1 MTKSGK
7 TGWRQWHDFATTAL
21 MSGLRGS
28 PKLLSGES
36 ACEWESWFKAHHD
49 GNSWARMPSGFDVTQ
64 WLMNHTALLNQ
75 SREGILRADGGP
87 EPLQPQGDFSSAGR

>member
-1 MTKSGK
+1 MEAMA
-7 TGWRQWHDFATTAL
+7 R
-21 MSGLRGS
+21 LRNDGPYVWVTWL

-36 ACEWESWFKAHHD
+36 TCEWESWFKAHHD